1 MLKRFGLLF
10 FIYLPLS
17 LFSQVQFEMIGEPD
31 LVVNEDTYFMQPVW
45 SPDGSWIALSGSNY
59 KELWVVKPDGSSLK
73 RLSEEASAG
82 FGIEWSADS
91 REILTSVTK
100 FEGAYRKN
108 AIKVFNIE
116 QSSESLVMDYAKEAP
131 VLPRW
136 TSDESQI
143 YYYNGKNLEFINT
156 GKQIKIDLLKPLYF
170 LKNGNLYTQITADNL
185 LASADVLSDQE
196 CLNVRISPDGKR
208 ISYEVLGGNLFV
220 VNSDGSQRI
229 DLGQGYRAR
238 WSPDSQYLVY
248 MVTKDDGYEYQS
260 SDIFISRIDGS
271 AKYQV
276 TKSEDQLEMNPC
288 WSPDGNQIV
297 YNEEKSGA
305 IYIINIQR

>member
-17 LFSQVQFEMIGEPD
+17 LFSQVQFEVIGEPI
-31 LVVNEDTYFMQPVW
+31 LVLDEDIYLMQPVW
-45 SPDGSWIALSGSNY
+45 SPDGSWIALSGANY
-59 KELWVVKPDGSSLK
+59 NELWIVKPDGSSLR

-91 REILTSVTK
+91 KEILTTVTK

-108 AIKVFNIE
+108 AIKIFNIE
-116 QSSESLVMDYAKEAP
+116 QSSERVLTDYAKEIPA
-131 VLPRW
+131 LPRW

-170 LKNGNLYTQITADNL
+170 LKNGNLYTQGTADHL

-196 CLNVRISPDGKR
+196 CLNIKISPDGKK

-220 VNSDGSQRI
+220 INSDGSQKV
-229 DLGQGYRAR
+229 DLGRGYRAR
-238 WSPDSQYLVY
+238 WSADSEYLVY
-248 MVTKDDGYEYQS
+248 MITEDDGYEFQS
-260 SDIFISRIDGS
+260 ADIFISPIDGS
-271 AKYQV
+271 AKIRV
-276 TKSEDQLEMNPC
+276 TNSEDQLEMNPC
-288 WSPDGNQIV
+288 WSADGNQIV

-305 IYIINIQR
+305 IYLINIQR